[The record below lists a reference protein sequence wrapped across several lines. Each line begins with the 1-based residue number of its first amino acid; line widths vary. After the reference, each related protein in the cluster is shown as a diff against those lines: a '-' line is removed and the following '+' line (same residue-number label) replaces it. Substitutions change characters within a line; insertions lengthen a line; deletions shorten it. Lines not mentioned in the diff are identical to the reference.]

1 MGEKFVDAARENY
14 DPGIIG
20 PFCLQTAVDR
30 DGKFSIFDV
39 SLRIGGGTNIHM
51 ALGHPYGNT
60 LWRVP
65 MSTGRRIALE
75 VRTAIADGALA
86 KVVT

>member
-1 MGEKFVDAARENY
+1 MGERFVDAAHEKY
-14 DPGIIG
+14 EPGVIG
-20 PFCLQTAVDR
+20 PFCLQTAIDK
-30 DGKFSIFDV
+30 DGKFVIFDV

-65 MSTGRRIALE
+65 MSSGRRIALE
-75 VRTAIADGALA
+75 VRRALADGALS
-86 KVVT
+86 KIVT